1 MACLQKISS
10 AIDYDCANGFVGFSQ
25 VAMINKADI
34 QSFVVDASKAITAL
48 NIGSGVPY
56 GVASQKKGF
65 SVSETVRVNDGAP
78 NAYVHEVTV
87 TVYEKENPLLFNQ
100 LANGDVVFIAK
111 RAKYCRIYGLFYG
124 LQPTASS
131 MNSNE
136 NGGWATFTFT
146 TPEGVLGEDYLT
158 VSDTVSN
165 AIFSAVV

>member
-34 QSFVVDASKAITAL
+34 QSFVVDASKVVTAL

-78 NAYVHEVTV
+78 NAYAHEVTV

-158 VSDTVSN
+158 VKDTVYT
-165 AIFSAVV
+165 AIFNAVV

>member
-34 QSFVVDASKAITAL
+34 QSFVVDASKVVTAL
-48 NIGSGVPY
+48 SIGSSVPY

-158 VSDTVSN
+158 VKDTVYT
-165 AIFSAVV
+165 AIFNAVV

>member
-34 QSFVVDASKAITAL
+34 QSFVVDGSHTINTL
-48 NIGSGVPY
+48 DIGSGVPY
-56 GVASQKKGF
+56 RVASQKKGF

-111 RAKYCRIYGLFYG
+111 RSKYCRVYGLFYG

-158 VSDTVSN
+158 VKDTVYT

>member
-1 MACLQKISS
+1 MACLQKISN
-10 AIDYDCANGFVGFSQ
+10 AIDYDCSNGFVGFSQ
-25 VAMINKADI
+25 VAMINKEDI
-34 QSFVVDASKAITAL
+34 QSFTADASKTVTAL
-48 NIGSGVPY
+48 DIGSGVPY

-65 SVSETVRVNDGAP
+65 SVSETVRVNEGAP

-87 TVYEKENPLLFNQ
+87 TVYEKENPILFNQ
-100 LANGDVVFIAK
+100 LANGNVVFIAK
-111 RAKYCRIYGLFYG
+111 RSKYCRIYGLYYG

-158 VSDTVSN
+158 VKDTVYT

>member
-10 AIDYDCANGFVGFSQ
+10 AIDYDCANGFVDFSQ

-34 QSFVVDASKAITAL
+34 RSFTIDASKVVTAL

-111 RAKYCRIYGLFYG
+111 RANYCRIYGLYYG
-124 LQPTASS
+124 LQPTSSS
-131 MNSNE
+131 MSSNE

-158 VSDTVSN
+158 VKDTVYTT
-165 AIFSAVV
+165 IFNAVV

>member
-10 AIDYDCANGFVGFSQ
+10 AIDYDCANGFVSFSQ

-34 QSFVVDASKAITAL
+34 QSFVVDASKTVTAL

-65 SVSETVRVNDGAP
+65 SVSETVRVNDGAL

-100 LANGDVVFIAK
+100 LANGNVVFIAK
-111 RAKYCRIYGLFYG
+111 RSKYCRIYGLFYG

-158 VSDTVSN
+158 VKDTVYT
-165 AIFSAVV
+165 AIFNAVV

>member
-34 QSFVVDASKAITAL
+34 QSFVADASKVVTAL

-100 LANGDVVFIAK
+100 LANGYVVFIAK

-158 VSDTVSN
+158 VKDTVYT
-165 AIFSAVV
+165 AIFNAVV

>member
-1 MACLQKISS
+1 MACLQKISN

-25 VAMINKADI
+25 VAMINREDI
-34 QSFVVDASKAITAL
+34 QSSVIDASKVVTAL

-56 GVASQKKGF
+56 RVASQKKGF

-78 NAYVHEVTV
+78 NAYAHEVTV

-158 VSDTVSN
+158 VKDTVYT
-165 AIFSAVV
+165 AIFNAVV